1 MPIKVNLPDGRVV
14 HFPDG
19 MPPDQ
24 IAAEVQKLA
33 PAQPERALLDIN
45 TDEVRSGV
53 NRTLDTVTD
62 ALPNVGGMVGS
73 FVGQK
78 KGGKIGSAVGSGVGG
93 AVGDVARQGLNAA
106 RGRGEP
112 MTLSQRAASVG
123 AAGATQAGVDATAS
137 AVVAPLAKGVYGLAM
152 RPVKALRDKY
162 GLKTLI
168 NEGFE
173 RGIMPTKGALGAEKA
188 GRLVGESRAKQEGM
202 AAAYDARPTLR
213 LSTDDAADRG
223 LGPLVTKGRAIES
236 ATGAPA
242 GVKRIDLQR
251 AAVEKNHPAGMSATE
266 MMGAKRAADD
276 VADPAYVAASKPGG
290 KPIEPG
296 SKAEIAKGWSKGYRE
311 TLNDAV
317 GPEFAQQGRTTKDL
331 YGVKRMADWA
341 AERPEMAST
350 IMSGVAGA
358 ASGGGDPLETMR
370 DAMIYRAILSPR
382 LEAGAAL
389 AAVPAARYGTRALD
403 AATGS
408 NAATGLREMLMQL
421 LAGEPKD

>member
-1 MPIKVNLPDGRVV
+1 VPIKVNLPDGRVV

-24 IAAEVQKLA
+24 IAAEVRKLA
-33 PAQPERALLDIN
+33 PAAPQERALIDID
-45 TDEVRSGV
+45 TAKVGAGAS
-53 NRTLDTVTD
+53 TLLDTATD

-73 FVGQK
+73 FVGQRK
-78 KGGKIGSAVGSGVGG
+78 AGKVGSAVGSGVGG
-93 AVGDVARQGLNAA
+93 AVGDVARQGINAI

-112 MTLSQRAASVG
+112 MSLSRRAASVG
-123 AAGATQAGVDATAS
+123 AAGATQAAADAAVST
-137 AVVAPLAKGVYGLAM
+137 VVAPAAKAVYGVAM
-152 RPVKALRDKY
+152 RPLKALRDKY
-162 GLKTLI
+162 GLRTLV

-173 RGIMPTKGALGAEKA
+173 RGIMPTQGGVKKA
-188 GRLVGESRAKQEGM
+188 AGQMADSRAAQDAM
-202 AAAYDARPTLR
+202 ATAYDARPTFR

-242 GVKRIDLQR
+242 GVKRINLQR
-251 AAVEKNHPAGMSATE
+251 ATVEQNHPAGMSATE
-266 MMGAKRAADD
+266 MMGAKRAADA
-276 VADPAYVAASKPGG
+276 VADPAYTAAMKPGG

-317 GPEFAQQGRTTKDL
+317 GPEFAKQGQTTKTL
-331 YGVKRMADWA
+331 MGLQRMADYA
-341 AERPEMAST
+341 ADRPEMASN
-350 IMSGVAGA
+350 IMSVVGGA
-358 ASGGGDPLETMR
+358 ASGDNPMESMR

-382 LEAGAAL
+382 LQAGAAL
-389 AAVPAARYGTRALD
+389 GAVPAARYGTRALD

-408 NAATGLREMLMQL
+408 NAATGLREMLMRL
-421 LAGEPKD
+421 LAGERED